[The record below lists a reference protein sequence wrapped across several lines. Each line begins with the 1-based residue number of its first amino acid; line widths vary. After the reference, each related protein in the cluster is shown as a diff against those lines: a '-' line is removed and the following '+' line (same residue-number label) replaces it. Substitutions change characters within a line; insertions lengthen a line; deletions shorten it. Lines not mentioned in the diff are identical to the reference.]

1 MEGAHNYPNSH
12 DDFKYSHKMEIETNL
27 DSNHSKRV
35 KNFIMSQRKMNSTI
49 VSSFHKNEPDIDI
62 IEEMNKVLSL
72 MNETERNNIFGINP
86 EIRHK
91 NKSVLENLV
100 KIRKELSKENIPLT
114 KLKNILNNNIHNF
127 IDKMIE
133 SLNTFKVDE
142 QLECLWII
150 NNLVFYISKYN
161 NISIDSNKISNLL
174 CDYLVKIENSN
185 QKNALIEKL
194 YRIFGNL
201 ISINVNTNKVL
212 IDKNL
217 INYIINSLNNPVV
230 SFRISCLWLLNK
242 ILISLRKNNLTEYIN
257 HFINESA
264 IYDYNLLFSRIKKIR
279 ICFDEISEFFW
290 MINELVKY
298 HSFILIPI
306 FFTKTEDINNL
317 DQKQIDNSLRNFSFV
332 LDNSLTNKMSQV
344 SFRLISN
351 LLVICN
357 NDIKN
362 EYLLTKFTE
371 YFFERKNIILF
382 INDILNSPKNKY
394 DILMV
399 KDALLLLFN
408 LICLSPIKS
417 CIYFKKG
424 IVNLISDRDFQVN
437 KEIMKLLYKT
447 YYRLLISNAYSFEPN
462 DEKVIRACLSVIK
475 RFKEDGN
482 MLIFFNDILYYY
494 LKASRTNIDNEIE
507 REIASLRDEERI
519 DIDKY
524 LNMFLKLANIARM
537 NSPLSKF
544 MRNL

>member
-1 MEGAHNYPNSH
+1 
-12 DDFKYSHKMEIETNL
+12 
-27 DSNHSKRV
+27 
-35 KNFIMSQRKMNSTI
+35 
-49 VSSFHKNEPDIDI
+49 
-62 IEEMNKVLSL
+62 
-72 MNETERNNIFGINP
+72 
-86 EIRHK
+86 
-91 NKSVLENLV
+91 
-100 KIRKELSKENIPLT
+100 
-114 KLKNILNNNIHNF
+114 
-127 IDKMIE
+127 
-133 SLNTFKVDE
+133 
-142 QLECLWII
+142 
-150 NNLVFYISKYN
+150 
-161 NISIDSNKISNLL
+161 
-174 CDYLVKIENSN
+174 
-185 QKNALIEKL
+185 
-194 YRIFGNL
+194 
-201 ISINVNTNKVL
+201 
-212 IDKNL
+212 
-217 INYIINSLNNPVV
+217 
-230 SFRISCLWLLNK
+230 
-242 ILISLRKNNLTEYIN
+242 
-257 HFINESA
+257 
-264 IYDYNLLFSRIKKIR
+264 
-279 ICFDEISEFFW
+279 

-332 LDNSLTNKMSQV
+332 LDNSLTSKMSQV

-394 DILMV
+394 DISMV
-399 KDALLLLFN
+399 KDTLLLLFN